1 MWLEFLFRLHAPVPL
16 IYMQNLAFRSYDRM
30 SQAEFAGWLDTLPAG
45 DLHHYELLDGFVVME
60 PPAGWPHGQ
69 IEARV
74 VARLDA
80 FLGSKPRGRLFG
92 SSQGFNLPSGDTVE
106 PDIAF
111 VSNERWQEL
120 ERPVRGFPAVVP
132 DLVVEILSPSTKR
145 IDQKQKKRIYERNGV
160 REYWLIDPAS
170 QSVRCLVLTAHGFD
184 EGRVFS
190 VDQTLASHVLPG
202 PRIPVA
208 ELFPEA

>member
-1 MWLEFLFRLHAPVPL
+1 M
-16 IYMQNLAFRSYDRM
+16 
-30 SQAEFAGWLDTLPAG
+30 
-45 DLHHYELLDGFVVME
+45 
-60 PPAGWPHGQ
+60 
-69 IEARV
+69 
-74 VARLDA
+74 
-80 FLGSKPRGRLFG
+80 
-92 SSQGFNLPSGDTVE
+92 
-106 PDIAF
+106 
-111 VSNERWQEL
+111 
-120 ERPVRGFPAVVP
+120 VP

-202 PRIPVA
+202 LRIPVA